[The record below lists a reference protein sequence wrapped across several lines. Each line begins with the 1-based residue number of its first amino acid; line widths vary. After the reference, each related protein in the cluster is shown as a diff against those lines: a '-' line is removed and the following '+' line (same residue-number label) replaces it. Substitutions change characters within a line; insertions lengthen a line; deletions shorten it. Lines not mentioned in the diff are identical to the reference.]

1 MSFLTVLRWLKA
13 PLGPSKTW
21 ILLSTSIKNQ
31 VFQVSASKTPLG
43 TTLEVSESTWKCFRG
58 LRRTHFWGP
67 LATLMGVPV
76 SQIRFFPDLGGV
88 PTISCFRIPSREA
101 FEWYLEPLLVVSK
114 CFFTFFG
121 VAFLEFFERA
131 SVVVALCTSDTH

>member
-1 MSFLTVLRWLKA
+1 MIVLRWLKA
-13 PLGPSKTW
+13 PLGPSKTC

-43 TTLEVSESTWKCFRG
+43 TAFRVSESAWKRFRE
-58 LRRTHFWGP
+58 LRRTHFGGP
-67 LATLMGVPV
+67 VAILMGVPV
-76 SQIRFFPDLGGV
+76 SQIRFFSDLAGLL
-88 PTISCFRIPSREA
+88 TISCFRIPSRGA
-101 FEWYLEPLLVVSK
+101 FEWYLEPLLVVSN

-121 VAFLEFFERA
+121 VAFLEFLERA

>member
-1 MSFLTVLRWLKA
+1 MIVFGWRKA
-13 PLGPSKTW
+13 PLVPSKTW

-43 TTLEVSESTWKCFRG
+43 TTLEVSESTWKRFRW
-58 LRRTHFWGP
+58 LRRVHFGGP
-67 LATLMGVPV
+67 LATLMGGPV
-76 SQIRFFPDLGGV
+76 SQIRVFPDLGGV

-114 CFFTFFG
+114 CFFTLFG
-121 VAFLEFFERA
+121 VAFLLR
-131 SVVVALCTSDTH
+131 SALPTFIEGILLLR

>member
-1 MSFLTVLRWLKA
+1 MIIFGWRKV
-13 PLGPSKTW
+13 PLVPSKTW

-43 TTLEVSESTWKCFRG
+43 TTLEVSESTWKRFRG
-58 LRRTHFWGP
+58 LRRAHFGDP
-67 LATLMGVPV
+67 LATLMGGPV

-101 FEWYLEPLLVVSK
+101 CEWYLEPLLVVSK